1 MDDASM
7 ENLSLPGAFNSSPT
21 EQMDITSSDDV
32 TRNHPGPSQTPQSPT
47 EQMDITSSDDDARN
61 HPGPS
66 QTPQLQSQILKPQES
81 GKRKRSDHEEISSRK
96 LIAVEPEYLQ
106 ELEFAV
112 DELTKKLKSK
122 DKEIKRLQSI
132 EPSVNDL
139 KDAEIRHLRVV
150 EQKVETLIIGKI
162 YISKEKSAS
171 DGAYKTLQ
179 SQFEDYKRVRFPGF
193 MLSYLRLSI
202 EQDVDRQHKEASRAK
217 EHEMSELEAKFK
229 QQIEELQIHH
239 DRTVEELN
247 KKVESQSLQ
256 ISSLV
261 EDSLEESETAK
272 ILLNEPDGEGS
283 NILEEDMSH
292 IKELED
298 LNMAFTE
305 RITAYEAQIAKLNAD
320 LEEQK
325 AESSKLTRAVQEL
338 EGQSVDGIS
347 KQERITELEA
357 LVRAKTTE
365 LEELKHSTSHA
376 QDLENRIN
384 ELQAR
389 LGEFEREREGQ
400 SIDGISKQER
410 ITELEALVRAK
421 TTELEELK
429 HSTSHAQDLENR
441 INELQGSLQE
451 SDSEREKLIQ
461 AQQVSSHRENV
472 LASELQTVRE
482 KRSEQI
488 KTLTAQVR
496 LLENELS
503 GNQTALKDQGQE
515 LERLRA
521 ASTQRRT
528 ADEAEIAKLNADL
541 KALKDSQQSSADR
554 GALDADHIQKLEA
567 QLTAQTN
574 RVQQLEIMNAASIEN
589 ASAYETR
596 VKQLESD
603 LEAQKAES
611 SKLTRAV
618 QELEGQSVDGIS
630 KQERITELEALVRAK
645 TTELEELKHSTSHAQ
660 DLENRINELQ
670 GCLQESDSEREK
682 LIQAQQVS
690 SHRENVL
697 ASELQTM
704 REKRSEQ
711 IKTLTAQVRLLENEL
726 SGNQTALKDQG
737 QELERLRAASTQ
749 RRTADEAE
757 IAKLNADLKALK
769 DSQQSS
775 ADRGALD
782 ADHIQKLEA
791 QLTAQTNRVQQLE
804 IMNAAS
810 IENASAY
817 ETRVKQLESDLEAQ
831 KAESSKLT
839 RAVQELEGQS
849 VDGISK
855 QERITELEAL
865 VRAKTTELEELKH
878 STSHAQDLENRI
890 NELQGCLQES
900 DSEREKL
907 IQAQQV
913 SSHRENVLA
922 SELQTMR
929 EKRSEQ
935 IKTLTAQVRLLENEL
950 SGNQTALKDQGQELE
965 RLRAASTQRRTA
977 DEAEIAK
984 LNADLKALKDSQQ
997 SSADRG
1003 ALDADHIQK
1012 LEAQLTAQTNRVQQL
1027 EIMNAASIENASAYE
1042 TRVKQLESDLE
1053 AQKAE
1058 SSKLTR
1064 AVQELEGQSVDGIS
1078 KQERITELE
1087 ALVRAKTTELEELK
1101 HSTSHAQDLEN
1112 RINELQARLGEFER
1126 EREGQSIDGISK
1138 QERITELE
1146 ALVRAKT
1153 TELEELKHSTSHA
1166 QDLEN
1171 RINELQARLQES
1183 DSEREKLIQ
1192 AQQVSSHRENV
1203 LASELQTVREKRSEQ
1218 IKTLTAQVRLL
1229 ENELSGN
1236 QTALKDQGQ
1245 ELERLRAASTQ
1256 RRTADEAEIAKLNA
1270 DLKDQK
1276 AESSRLTRAVQEL
1289 EGQLTDGID
1298 RENRIVQLNN
1308 DLDAKTA
1315 ELKKSREEST
1325 SHAQQLE
1332 NRIGDLQARLQ
1343 ESDSKREKL
1352 IQAQQLSSHRE
1363 NVFASE
1369 LQTVREKR
1377 SEQIK
1382 TLNARVR
1389 DLEKELEQAATNSRD
1404 SLSKERERYQ
1414 QMSVEFQKQQAAL
1427 SQTTEDLST
1436 VKAALEKEFED
1447 HGNTKSL
1454 LELLQSDLVDSQKA
1468 ISILNSQLEATMAD
1482 HIEFGEEAQDSDSA
1496 MDPDAPESTPSA
1508 TGKSQKA
1515 AGKRR
1520 QMSMMPDTTL
1530 YTLMNHRNGDLQVN
1544 MEPENSAER
1553 PTFSNFFNQT
1563 EFTPTLSTSANR
1575 SSPVRDGDLASS
1587 SNPGPSIPNRFSK
1600 PGHYRRGRATHQSP
1614 PPPSSAIPRS
1624 GRDDVRGVEA
1634 STAFHADTPATVAD
1648 PSVVPP
1654 HSVFSSTPPV
1664 TPVPPVASVS
1674 AAERAFQER
1683 ILNTLSTLSSDVRG
1697 VVSDVQELRSN
1708 ANTQPA
1714 TPRRRIPNRKPYS
1727 PYKQAGP
1734 NASRQLQQYLLGI
1747 SEDDDIFIMDSIHI
1761 ASPAEVDKFENS
1773 LRDPPPLEPLQLH
1786 FDQVKVKWNA
1796 YLADLFAEQFLRLHS
1811 NLNATA
1817 DQIKEHFM
1825 ARVQMFREKLISIV
1839 PRPGETS
1846 EQCFDRVREERL
1858 NANRRKRRR
1867 TRQRNKLYVDR
1878 YSNCIDAGR
1887 HDIADVVLTLGED
1900 GMSEDETDGEDSTVV
1915 LLTQWRN
1922 PKLLTPLKIADSLR
1936 PATSV
1941 NGTRRPGSRPL
1952 KRRRLQSAREGY
1964 QPAPDQR
1971 PENYYYS
1978 SWRACLSRYDIALL
1992 KMKDAKPFFG
2002 E

>member
-139 KDAEIRHLRVV
+139 KDAEIRHLCVV

-283 NILEEDMSH
+283 NILEEDTSH

-298 LNMAFTE
+298 SNMAFTE

-704 REKRSEQ
+704 
-711 IKTLTAQVRLLENEL
+711 
-726 SGNQTALKDQG
+726 
-737 QELERLRAASTQ
+737 
-749 RRTADEAE
+749 
-757 IAKLNADLKALK
+757 
-769 DSQQSS
+769 
-775 ADRGALD
+775 
-782 ADHIQKLEA
+782 
-791 QLTAQTNRVQQLE
+791 
-804 IMNAAS
+804 
-810 IENASAY
+810 
-817 ETRVKQLESDLEAQ
+817 
-831 KAESSKLT
+831 
-839 RAVQELEGQS
+839 
-849 VDGISK
+849 
-855 QERITELEAL
+855 
-865 VRAKTTELEELKH
+865 
-878 STSHAQDLENRI
+878 
-890 NELQGCLQES
+890 
-900 DSEREKL
+900 
-907 IQAQQV
+907 
-913 SSHRENVLA
+913 
-922 SELQTMR
+922 
-929 EKRSEQ
+929 
-935 IKTLTAQVRLLENEL
+935 
-950 SGNQTALKDQGQELE
+950 
-965 RLRAASTQRRTA
+965 
-977 DEAEIAK
+977 
-984 LNADLKALKDSQQ
+984 
-997 SSADRG
+997 
-1003 ALDADHIQK
+1003 
-1012 LEAQLTAQTNRVQQL
+1012 
-1027 EIMNAASIENASAYE
+1027 
-1042 TRVKQLESDLE
+1042 
-1053 AQKAE
+1053 
-1058 SSKLTR
+1058 
-1064 AVQELEGQSVDGIS
+1064 
-1078 KQERITELE
+1078 
-1087 ALVRAKTTELEELK
+1087 
-1101 HSTSHAQDLEN
+1101 
-1112 RINELQARLGEFER
+1112 
-1126 EREGQSIDGISK
+1126 
-1138 QERITELE
+1138 
-1146 ALVRAKT
+1146 
-1153 TELEELKHSTSHA
+1153 
-1166 QDLEN
+1166 
-1171 RINELQARLQES
+1171 
-1183 DSEREKLIQ
+1183 
-1192 AQQVSSHRENV
+1192 
-1203 LASELQTVREKRSEQ
+1203 REKRSEQ

-1697 VVSDVQELRSN
+1697 VVLDVQELRSN

>member
-139 KDAEIRHLRVV
+139 KDAEIRHLCVV

-283 NILEEDMSH
+283 NILEEDTSH

-298 LNMAFTE
+298 SNMAFTE

-757 IAKLNADLKALK
+757 IAKLNADLK
-769 DSQQSS
+769 
-775 ADRGALD
+775 
-782 ADHIQKLEA
+782 
-791 QLTAQTNRVQQLE
+791 
-804 IMNAAS
+804 
-810 IENASAY
+810 
-817 ETRVKQLESDLEAQ
+817 
-831 KAESSKLT
+831 
-839 RAVQELEGQS
+839 
-849 VDGISK
+849 
-855 QERITELEAL
+855 
-865 VRAKTTELEELKH
+865 
-878 STSHAQDLENRI
+878 
-890 NELQGCLQES
+890 
-900 DSEREKL
+900 
-907 IQAQQV
+907 
-913 SSHRENVLA
+913 
-922 SELQTMR
+922 
-929 EKRSEQ
+929 
-935 IKTLTAQVRLLENEL
+935 
-950 SGNQTALKDQGQELE
+950 
-965 RLRAASTQRRTA
+965 
-977 DEAEIAK
+977 
-984 LNADLKALKDSQQ
+984 
-997 SSADRG
+997 
-1003 ALDADHIQK
+1003 
-1012 LEAQLTAQTNRVQQL
+1012 
-1027 EIMNAASIENASAYE
+1027 
-1042 TRVKQLESDLE
+1042 
-1053 AQKAE
+1053 
-1058 SSKLTR
+1058 
-1064 AVQELEGQSVDGIS
+1064 
-1078 KQERITELE
+1078 
-1087 ALVRAKTTELEELK
+1087 
-1101 HSTSHAQDLEN
+1101 
-1112 RINELQARLGEFER
+1112 
-1126 EREGQSIDGISK
+1126 
-1138 QERITELE
+1138 
-1146 ALVRAKT
+1146 
-1153 TELEELKHSTSHA
+1153 
-1166 QDLEN
+1166 
-1171 RINELQARLQES
+1171 
-1183 DSEREKLIQ
+1183 
-1192 AQQVSSHRENV
+1192 
-1203 LASELQTVREKRSEQ
+1203 
-1218 IKTLTAQVRLL
+1218 
-1229 ENELSGN
+1229 
-1236 QTALKDQGQ
+1236 
-1245 ELERLRAASTQ
+1245 
-1256 RRTADEAEIAKLNA
+1256 
-1270 DLKDQK
+1270 DQK

-1530 YTLMNHRNGDLQVN
+1530 YTLMNDMPKEWPQRSPFSRLSKKLPGKCFQPTPDIVGSTPVYTFMNHRNGDLQVN

-1697 VVSDVQELRSN
+1697 VVLDVQELRSN

-1734 NASRQLQQYLLGI
+1734 VRPRSVDRNASRQLQQYLLGI

>member
-272 ILLNEPDGEGS
+272 ILLNEPNGEGS
-283 NILEEDMSH
+283 NILEEDTSH

-298 LNMAFTE
+298 SNMAFTE
-305 RITAYEAQIAKLNAD
+305 QITAYEAQIAKLNAD

-325 AESSKLTRAVQEL
+325 AESSKLTHAVQEL

-400 SIDGISKQER
+400 SIDGISKQEC

-461 AQQVSSHRENV
+461 AQQSSSHRKNV

-488 KTLTAQVR
+488 KTLTAQVQ

-503 GNQTALKDQGQE
+503 GNQTALKDQDQE

-528 ADEAEIAKLNADL
+528 ADEAEIAKLNANL

-603 LEAQKAES
+603 LEAQKA
-611 SKLTRAV
+611 K
-618 QELEGQSVDGIS
+618 
-630 KQERITELEALVRAK
+630 
-645 TTELEELKHSTSHAQ
+645 
-660 DLENRINELQ
+660 
-670 GCLQESDSEREK
+670 
-682 LIQAQQVS
+682 
-690 SHRENVL
+690 
-697 ASELQTM
+697 
-704 REKRSEQ
+704 
-711 IKTLTAQVRLLENEL
+711 
-726 SGNQTALKDQG
+726 
-737 QELERLRAASTQ
+737 
-749 RRTADEAE
+749 
-757 IAKLNADLKALK
+757 
-769 DSQQSS
+769 
-775 ADRGALD
+775 
-782 ADHIQKLEA
+782 
-791 QLTAQTNRVQQLE
+791 
-804 IMNAAS
+804 
-810 IENASAY
+810 
-817 ETRVKQLESDLEAQ
+817 
-831 KAESSKLT
+831 
-839 RAVQELEGQS
+839 
-849 VDGISK
+849 
-855 QERITELEAL
+855 
-865 VRAKTTELEELKH
+865 
-878 STSHAQDLENRI
+878 
-890 NELQGCLQES
+890 
-900 DSEREKL
+900 
-907 IQAQQV
+907 
-913 SSHRENVLA
+913 
-922 SELQTMR
+922 
-929 EKRSEQ
+929 
-935 IKTLTAQVRLLENEL
+935 
-950 SGNQTALKDQGQELE
+950 
-965 RLRAASTQRRTA
+965 
-977 DEAEIAK
+977 
-984 LNADLKALKDSQQ
+984 
-997 SSADRG
+997 
-1003 ALDADHIQK
+1003 
-1012 LEAQLTAQTNRVQQL
+1012 
-1027 EIMNAASIENASAYE
+1027 
-1042 TRVKQLESDLE
+1042 
-1053 AQKAE
+1053 

-1112 RINELQARLGEFER
+1112 RINELQACLGEFER

-1192 AQQVSSHRENV
+1192 AQQSSSHRENV

-1218 IKTLTAQVRLL
+1218 IKTLTAQVQLL

-1343 ESDSKREKL
+1343 D
-1352 IQAQQLSSHRE
+1352 HRE

-1530 YTLMNHRNGDLQVN
+1530 YTLMNDMPKEWPQRSPFSRLSKKLPGKCFQPTPDIVGSTPVYTFMNHRNGDLQVN

-1867 TRQRNKLYVDR
+1867 TRQRNLYVDR

-1887 HDIADVVLTLGED
+1887 HDIADVVLTLGKD

-1978 SWRACLSRYDIALL
+1978 SWRACLSCYDIALL

>member
-272 ILLNEPDGEGS
+272 ILLNEPNGEGS
-283 NILEEDMSH
+283 NILEEDTSH

-298 LNMAFTE
+298 SNMAFTE
-305 RITAYEAQIAKLNAD
+305 QITAYEAQIAKLNAD

-325 AESSKLTRAVQEL
+325 AESSKLTHAVQEL

-400 SIDGISKQER
+400 SIDGISKQEC

-461 AQQVSSHRENV
+461 AQQSSSHRKNV

-488 KTLTAQVR
+488 KTLTAQVQ

-503 GNQTALKDQGQE
+503 GNQTALKDQDQE

-528 ADEAEIAKLNADL
+528 ADEAEIAKLNANL

-603 LEAQKAES
+603 LEAQKA
-611 SKLTRAV
+611 K
-618 QELEGQSVDGIS
+618 
-630 KQERITELEALVRAK
+630 
-645 TTELEELKHSTSHAQ
+645 
-660 DLENRINELQ
+660 
-670 GCLQESDSEREK
+670 
-682 LIQAQQVS
+682 
-690 SHRENVL
+690 
-697 ASELQTM
+697 
-704 REKRSEQ
+704 
-711 IKTLTAQVRLLENEL
+711 
-726 SGNQTALKDQG
+726 
-737 QELERLRAASTQ
+737 
-749 RRTADEAE
+749 
-757 IAKLNADLKALK
+757 
-769 DSQQSS
+769 
-775 ADRGALD
+775 
-782 ADHIQKLEA
+782 
-791 QLTAQTNRVQQLE
+791 
-804 IMNAAS
+804 
-810 IENASAY
+810 
-817 ETRVKQLESDLEAQ
+817 
-831 KAESSKLT
+831 
-839 RAVQELEGQS
+839 
-849 VDGISK
+849 
-855 QERITELEAL
+855 
-865 VRAKTTELEELKH
+865 
-878 STSHAQDLENRI
+878 
-890 NELQGCLQES
+890 
-900 DSEREKL
+900 
-907 IQAQQV
+907 
-913 SSHRENVLA
+913 
-922 SELQTMR
+922 
-929 EKRSEQ
+929 
-935 IKTLTAQVRLLENEL
+935 
-950 SGNQTALKDQGQELE
+950 
-965 RLRAASTQRRTA
+965 
-977 DEAEIAK
+977 
-984 LNADLKALKDSQQ
+984 
-997 SSADRG
+997 
-1003 ALDADHIQK
+1003 
-1012 LEAQLTAQTNRVQQL
+1012 
-1027 EIMNAASIENASAYE
+1027 
-1042 TRVKQLESDLE
+1042 
-1053 AQKAE
+1053 

-1112 RINELQARLGEFER
+1112 RINELQACLGEFER

-1192 AQQVSSHRENV
+1192 AQQSSSHRENV

-1218 IKTLTAQVRLL
+1218 IKTLTAQVQLL

-1343 ESDSKREKL
+1343 D
-1352 IQAQQLSSHRE
+1352 HRE

-1887 HDIADVVLTLGED
+1887 HDIADVVLTLGKD

-1978 SWRACLSRYDIALL
+1978 SWRACLSCYDIALL

>member
-229 QQIEELQIHH
+229 QQIEELQIHY

-283 NILEEDMSH
+283 NILEEDTSH

-298 LNMAFTE
+298 SNMAFTE

-441 INELQGSLQE
+441 INELQ
-451 SDSEREKLIQ
+451 
-461 AQQVSSHRENV
+461 
-472 LASELQTVRE
+472 
-482 KRSEQI
+482 
-488 KTLTAQVR
+488 
-496 LLENELS
+496 
-503 GNQTALKDQGQE
+503 
-515 LERLRA
+515 
-521 ASTQRRT
+521 
-528 ADEAEIAKLNADL
+528 
-541 KALKDSQQSSADR
+541 
-554 GALDADHIQKLEA
+554 
-567 QLTAQTN
+567 
-574 RVQQLEIMNAASIEN
+574 
-589 ASAYETR
+589 
-596 VKQLESD
+596 
-603 LEAQKAES
+603 
-611 SKLTRAV
+611 
-618 QELEGQSVDGIS
+618 
-630 KQERITELEALVRAK
+630 
-645 TTELEELKHSTSHAQ
+645 
-660 DLENRINELQ
+660 
-670 GCLQESDSEREK
+670 
-682 LIQAQQVS
+682 
-690 SHRENVL
+690 
-697 ASELQTM
+697 
-704 REKRSEQ
+704 
-711 IKTLTAQVRLLENEL
+711 
-726 SGNQTALKDQG
+726 
-737 QELERLRAASTQ
+737 
-749 RRTADEAE
+749 
-757 IAKLNADLKALK
+757 
-769 DSQQSS
+769 
-775 ADRGALD
+775 
-782 ADHIQKLEA
+782 
-791 QLTAQTNRVQQLE
+791 
-804 IMNAAS
+804 
-810 IENASAY
+810 
-817 ETRVKQLESDLEAQ
+817 
-831 KAESSKLT
+831 
-839 RAVQELEGQS
+839 
-849 VDGISK
+849 
-855 QERITELEAL
+855 
-865 VRAKTTELEELKH
+865 
-878 STSHAQDLENRI
+878 
-890 NELQGCLQES
+890 
-900 DSEREKL
+900 
-907 IQAQQV
+907 
-913 SSHRENVLA
+913 
-922 SELQTMR
+922 
-929 EKRSEQ
+929 
-935 IKTLTAQVRLLENEL
+935 
-950 SGNQTALKDQGQELE
+950 
-965 RLRAASTQRRTA
+965 
-977 DEAEIAK
+977 
-984 LNADLKALKDSQQ
+984 
-997 SSADRG
+997 
-1003 ALDADHIQK
+1003 
-1012 LEAQLTAQTNRVQQL
+1012 
-1027 EIMNAASIENASAYE
+1027 
-1042 TRVKQLESDLE
+1042 
-1053 AQKAE
+1053 
-1058 SSKLTR
+1058 
-1064 AVQELEGQSVDGIS
+1064 
-1078 KQERITELE
+1078 
-1087 ALVRAKTTELEELK
+1087 
-1101 HSTSHAQDLEN
+1101 
-1112 RINELQARLGEFER
+1112 
-1126 EREGQSIDGISK
+1126 
-1138 QERITELE
+1138 
-1146 ALVRAKT
+1146 
-1153 TELEELKHSTSHA
+1153 
-1166 QDLEN
+1166 
-1171 RINELQARLQES
+1171 ARLQES

-1192 AQQVSSHRENV
+1192 AQQSSSHRENV

>member
-298 LNMAFTE
+298 SNMAFTE

-338 EGQSVDGIS
+338 EGQSV
-347 KQERITELEA
+347 
-357 LVRAKTTE
+357 
-365 LEELKHSTSHA
+365 
-376 QDLENRIN
+376 
-384 ELQAR
+384 
-389 LGEFEREREGQ
+389 
-400 SIDGISKQER
+400 DGISKQER

-890 NELQGCLQES
+890 NELQ
-900 DSEREKL
+900 
-907 IQAQQV
+907 
-913 SSHRENVLA
+913 
-922 SELQTMR
+922 
-929 EKRSEQ
+929 
-935 IKTLTAQVRLLENEL
+935 
-950 SGNQTALKDQGQELE
+950 
-965 RLRAASTQRRTA
+965 
-977 DEAEIAK
+977 
-984 LNADLKALKDSQQ
+984 
-997 SSADRG
+997 
-1003 ALDADHIQK
+1003 
-1012 LEAQLTAQTNRVQQL
+1012 
-1027 EIMNAASIENASAYE
+1027 
-1042 TRVKQLESDLE
+1042 
-1053 AQKAE
+1053 
-1058 SSKLTR
+1058 
-1064 AVQELEGQSVDGIS
+1064 
-1078 KQERITELE
+1078 
-1087 ALVRAKTTELEELK
+1087 
-1101 HSTSHAQDLEN
+1101 
-1112 RINELQARLGEFER
+1112 ARLGEFER

-1192 AQQVSSHRENV
+1192 AQQSSSHRENV

>member
-229 QQIEELQIHH
+229 QQIEELQIHY

-283 NILEEDMSH
+283 NILEEDTSH

-298 LNMAFTE
+298 SNMAFTE

-441 INELQGSLQE
+441 INELQ
-451 SDSEREKLIQ
+451 
-461 AQQVSSHRENV
+461 
-472 LASELQTVRE
+472 
-482 KRSEQI
+482 
-488 KTLTAQVR
+488 
-496 LLENELS
+496 
-503 GNQTALKDQGQE
+503 
-515 LERLRA
+515 
-521 ASTQRRT
+521 
-528 ADEAEIAKLNADL
+528 
-541 KALKDSQQSSADR
+541 
-554 GALDADHIQKLEA
+554 
-567 QLTAQTN
+567 
-574 RVQQLEIMNAASIEN
+574 
-589 ASAYETR
+589 
-596 VKQLESD
+596 
-603 LEAQKAES
+603 
-611 SKLTRAV
+611 
-618 QELEGQSVDGIS
+618 
-630 KQERITELEALVRAK
+630 
-645 TTELEELKHSTSHAQ
+645 
-660 DLENRINELQ
+660 
-670 GCLQESDSEREK
+670 
-682 LIQAQQVS
+682 
-690 SHRENVL
+690 
-697 ASELQTM
+697 
-704 REKRSEQ
+704 
-711 IKTLTAQVRLLENEL
+711 
-726 SGNQTALKDQG
+726 
-737 QELERLRAASTQ
+737 
-749 RRTADEAE
+749 
-757 IAKLNADLKALK
+757 
-769 DSQQSS
+769 
-775 ADRGALD
+775 
-782 ADHIQKLEA
+782 
-791 QLTAQTNRVQQLE
+791 
-804 IMNAAS
+804 
-810 IENASAY
+810 
-817 ETRVKQLESDLEAQ
+817 
-831 KAESSKLT
+831 
-839 RAVQELEGQS
+839 
-849 VDGISK
+849 
-855 QERITELEAL
+855 
-865 VRAKTTELEELKH
+865 
-878 STSHAQDLENRI
+878 
-890 NELQGCLQES
+890 
-900 DSEREKL
+900 
-907 IQAQQV
+907 
-913 SSHRENVLA
+913 
-922 SELQTMR
+922 
-929 EKRSEQ
+929 
-935 IKTLTAQVRLLENEL
+935 
-950 SGNQTALKDQGQELE
+950 
-965 RLRAASTQRRTA
+965 
-977 DEAEIAK
+977 
-984 LNADLKALKDSQQ
+984 
-997 SSADRG
+997 
-1003 ALDADHIQK
+1003 
-1012 LEAQLTAQTNRVQQL
+1012 
-1027 EIMNAASIENASAYE
+1027 
-1042 TRVKQLESDLE
+1042 
-1053 AQKAE
+1053 
-1058 SSKLTR
+1058 
-1064 AVQELEGQSVDGIS
+1064 
-1078 KQERITELE
+1078 
-1087 ALVRAKTTELEELK
+1087 
-1101 HSTSHAQDLEN
+1101 
-1112 RINELQARLGEFER
+1112 
-1126 EREGQSIDGISK
+1126 
-1138 QERITELE
+1138 
-1146 ALVRAKT
+1146 
-1153 TELEELKHSTSHA
+1153 
-1166 QDLEN
+1166 
-1171 RINELQARLQES
+1171 ARLQES

-1192 AQQVSSHRENV
+1192 AQQSSSHRENV

-1530 YTLMNHRNGDLQVN
+1530 YTLMNDMPKEWPQRSPFSRLSKKLPGKCFQPTPDIVGSTPVYTFMNHRNGDLQVN

-1734 NASRQLQQYLLGI
+1734 VRPRSADRNASRQLQQYLLGI

-1867 TRQRNKLYVDR
+1867 TRQRNLYVDR